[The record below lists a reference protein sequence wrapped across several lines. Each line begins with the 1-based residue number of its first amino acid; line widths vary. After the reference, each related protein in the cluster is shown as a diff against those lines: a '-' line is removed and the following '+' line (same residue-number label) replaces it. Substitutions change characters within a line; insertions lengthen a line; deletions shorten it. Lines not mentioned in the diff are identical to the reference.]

1 MGCGLDGNAQCFQ
14 AAQVISGSKHGVDV
28 GVQVRFEER
37 RQKRGKQ
44 FSGEQN
50 GAAAARSIRFENGGG
65 FALNGSVVG
74 DFDGVDRLL
83 IEKRRRVVFVECFAP
98 LPR

>member
-1 MGCGLDGNAQCFQ
+1 M
-14 AAQVISGSKHGVDV
+14 DV

-37 RQKRGKQ
+37 RQKRGKR
-44 FSGEQN
+44 FSGEQ
-50 GAAAARSIRFENGGG
+50 NGGG

-74 DFDGVDRLL
+74 DFGGVDRLL
-83 IEKRRRVVFVECFAP
+83 IEKRRRVVFVECFVP

>member
-1 MGCGLDGNAQCFQ
+1 METPNAFKRRK
-14 AAQVISGSKHGVDV
+14 SSLEKHGVDV

-37 RQKRGKQ
+37 RQKRGKR

-50 GAAAARSIRFENGGG
+50 GAAAARGVRFENGGG

-74 DFDGVDRLL
+74 DFGGVD
-83 IEKRRRVVFVECFAP
+83 VY
-98 LPR
+98 